1 MHLHSNR
8 IHLRT
13 INKEHA
19 KEVFDYR
26 SDAKT
31 NQYQGWIPK
40 NLNDV
45 YDFIKHKVSKTID
58 ETDSWYQLVIV
69 NKENNK
75 VIGDIGIHFLNEDKK
90 QVEIGYTLAKYYHGK
105 GFACEALSEIMR
117 FLFTD
122 LNKHRII
129 ASVDPAN
136 LKSIAMLERL
146 GFRKEA
152 HFIKS
157 ILIDGEWR
165 DDIVY
170 AILKKEWINNTNP
183 D

>member
-1 MHLHSNR
+1 MNLQSKRLHLQ
-8 IHLRT
+8 T
-13 INKEHA
+13 IRKEHA

-31 NQYQGWIPK
+31 NQYQTWIPK
-40 NLNDV
+40 KLDDV
-45 YDFIKHKVSKTID
+45 YDFISNKVSETID
-58 ETDSWYQLVIV
+58 EVDSWYQLVII

-75 VIGDIGIHFLNEDKK
+75 VIGDIGIHFLDEDKK
-90 QVEIGYTLAKYYHGK
+90 QVEFGCTLAKSEHGK
-105 GFACEALSEIMR
+105 GFAVEALSETIR

-136 LKSIAMLERL
+136 LKSIAMIERL

-152 HFIKS
+152 HFVKS
-157 ILIDGEWR
+157 LLIDGEWV
-165 DDIVY
+165 DDIIY
-170 AILKKEWINNTNP
+170 AILKEEWVNNSN
-183 D
+183 

>member
-1 MHLHSNR
+1 MNLQSKRLHLK
-8 IHLRT
+8 T
-13 INKEHA
+13 ISKEHA

-31 NQYQGWIPK
+31 NQYQTWIPK
-40 NLNDV
+40 NLHDV
-45 YDFIKHKVSKTID
+45 YDFINHKVSKTIG

-75 VIGDIGIHFLNEDKK
+75 VIGDIGIHFLDEDKK
-90 QVEIGYTLAKYYHGK
+90 QVEIGCTLTKSLHGK
-105 GFACEALSEIMR
+105 GFACEALSEIMQ

-122 LNKHRII
+122 LNKHRIT

-146 GFRKEA
+146 NFRKEA

-157 ILIDGEWR
+157 ILIDGKWV
-165 DDIVY
+165 DDVIY
-170 AILKKEWINNTNP
+170 AILKEEWIKKN
-183 D
+183 

>member
-1 MHLHSNR
+1 MELHSKR
-8 IHLRT
+8 LCLQT
-13 INKEHA
+13 IQNKHT

-40 NLNDV
+40 NIDDV
-45 YDFIKHKVSKTID
+45 YDFINNKVSKSID
-58 ETDSWYQLVIV
+58 QIDTWYQLVIICR
-69 NKENNK
+69 EDQK
-75 VIGDIGIHFLNEDKK
+75 VIGDIGIHFLDADEK
-90 QVEIGYTLAKYYHGK
+90 QVELGCTLAKSYHGK
-105 GFACEALSEIMR
+105 GFANEALSEVIK

-122 LNKHRII
+122 LNKHRIT

-136 LKSIAMLERL
+136 IKSIAMLERL
-146 GFRKEA
+146 DFRKEA

-157 ILIDGEWR
+157 IFVDGEWI
-165 DDIVY
+165 DDVIY
-170 AILKKEWINNTNP
+170 AILKDEWINKIQN